1 MAGYGVSTDPGAVM
15 AKSIPLKCQ
24 KCAMLD
30 AAQAQALHGAEG
42 DGCWNPKVCYSRR
55 SYARHR
61 DRKNQQRNR
70 TRQESV
76 LKTLEVETP
85 EFAYLYYA
93 VLVVYRAAGGDTPVH
108 AISAQVWQGQQQIA
122 LVEPIHCVG
131 MVPSQVHLYIRKLLT
146 LLDEEYGIR
155 KFASLERV
163 DPHLCPMRPCL
174 LHPLVVA

>member
-1 MAGYGVSTDPGAVM
+1 M

-30 AAQAQALHGAEG
+30 AAQAQVLHGTEG

-70 TRQESV
+70 SRQESV
-76 LKTLEVETP
+76 LKTLEVEIP

-93 VLVVYRAAGGDTPVH
+93 VLVVYRVAGGDTPVH

-122 LVEPIHCVG
+122 IVEPIHCVG
-131 MVPSQVHLYIRKLLT
+131 MVPSQVHLYVRKLLA

-163 DPHLCPMRPCL
+163 DPQQCPMRPCL
-174 LHPLVVA
+174 HHPLGVA

>member
-1 MAGYGVSTDPGAVM
+1 M

-24 KCAMLD
+24 KCAILD
-30 AAQAQALHGAEG
+30 AAQAQVLHGTEG

-76 LKTLEVETP
+76 LKTLEVEIP

-93 VLVVYRAAGGDTPVH
+93 VLVVYRASGGDTPVH
-108 AISAQVWQGQQQIA
+108 AVAVQVWQGQEQIA
-122 LVEPIHCVG
+122 IVPPIHCVG
-131 MVPSQVHLYIRKLLT
+131 MVPSQIHGYVRKLLK
-146 LLDEEYGIR
+146 LLNEEYGIR
-155 KFASLERV
+155 KFASLERL
-163 DPHLCPMRPCL
+163 DPHLCPVRPCI
-174 LHPLVVA
+174 HDPLVMR

>member
-1 MAGYGVSTDPGAVM
+1 
-15 AKSIPLKCQ
+15 
-24 KCAMLD
+24 MLD
-30 AAQAQALHGAEG
+30 AAQAQVLHGTEG

-122 LVEPIHCVG
+122 IVEPIHCVG
-131 MVPSQVHLYIRKLLT
+131 MVPSQVHLYVRKLLT

-155 KFASLERV
+155 KFASLERI

-174 LHPLVVA
+174 HHPLVVA

>member
-1 MAGYGVSTDPGAVM
+1 
-15 AKSIPLKCQ
+15 
-24 KCAMLD
+24 MLD
-30 AAQAQALHGAEG
+30 AAQAQALHGTEG

-122 LVEPIHCVG
+122 IVAPIHCVG
-131 MVPSQVHLYIRKLLT
+131 MIPSQVHAYVRKLLD

-155 KFASLERV
+155 KFASLERI
-163 DPHLCPMRPCL
+163 DPQQCLIRPCL
-174 LHPLVVA
+174 HHPLVVT

>member
-1 MAGYGVSTDPGAVM
+1 V
-15 AKSIPLKCQ
+15 AKAIPLKCQ

-30 AAQAQALHGAEG
+30 AAQAQALHGTEG

-70 TRQESV
+70 SRQESV
-76 LKTLEVETP
+76 LKTLEVEIP

-108 AISAQVWQGQQQIA
+108 AISVQVWQGQQQIA
-122 LVEPIHCVG
+122 IVEPIHCVG
-131 MVPSQVHLYIRKLLT
+131 MVPSQVHLYIRKLLA

-155 KFASLERV
+155 KFASLERI
-163 DPHLCPMRPCL
+163 DPQQCPMRPCL
-174 LHPLVVA
+174 HHPLVVA

>member
-1 MAGYGVSTDPGAVM
+1 
-15 AKSIPLKCQ
+15 
-24 KCAMLD
+24 MLD
-30 AAQAQALHGAEG
+30 AAQAQVLHGAEG

-122 LVEPIHCVG
+122 IVAPIHCVG
-131 MVPSQVHLYIRKLLT
+131 MVPSQVHLYVRKLLT

>member
-1 MAGYGVSTDPGAVM
+1 M
-15 AKSIPLKCQ
+15 AKAIPLKCQ

-30 AAQAQALHGAEG
+30 ATQAQALHGTEG

-70 TRQESV
+70 SRQESV
-76 LKTLEVETP
+76 LKTLEVEIP

-122 LVEPIHCVG
+122 IAAPIHCVG
-131 MVPSQVHLYIRKLLT
+131 MVPSQVHAYIRKLLD

-174 LHPLVVA
+174 HHPLGVA

>member
-1 MAGYGVSTDPGAVM
+1 M

-24 KCAMLD
+24 KCAQLS
-30 AAQAQALHGAEG
+30 AEQAQVLHGVEG

-76 LKTLEVETP
+76 LKTLEVEIP

-93 VLVVYRAAGGDTPVH
+93 VLVVYRA
-108 AISAQVWQGQQQIA
+108 S
-122 LVEPIHCVG
+122 
-131 MVPSQVHLYIRKLLT
+131 
-146 LLDEEYGIR
+146 
-155 KFASLERV
+155 
-163 DPHLCPMRPCL
+163 
-174 LHPLVVA
+174 